1 MSFTDYKITQF
12 THKIADLPDQPNMPA
27 DELKAR
33 FDSSPEELRR
43 SVNGICDDADRLE
56 ERVSGIIAETF
67 GDTIDKEMLSTELA
81 AELDAKA
88 TQAALAEVS
97 ADVTAE
103 AAARADADAALQTA
117 QNSLTATIADKCSVY
132 CGSYDGNGNAS
143 QDINL
148 GFRPKAV
155 LLLQQ
160 DNNLVY
166 LGNASGNYC
175 YGGLFFDGRPLIFD
189 FSNLNI
195 ICGEVTDT
203 GFKVYQ
209 HTDIQY
215 TGSATN
221 EKNCTYIY
229 MALY

>member
-1 MSFTDYKITQF
+1 MSFSDHKITAF
-12 THKIADLPDQPNMPA
+12 THRIADLPDQPNLPA
-27 DELKAR
+27 DELKER
-33 FDSSPEELRR
+33 FDSSPEELRE

-103 AAARADADAALQTA
+103 AAAREDADAALQTA